1 MFKKFIIQFLIF
13 LAIVGLVWFGFSKL
27 NFKKATRIDQRIEQL
42 EEKLGDVFLN
52 IFKQQHQEIKDP
64 EVHNYLESVLDDLFK
79 KNQFEYESI
88 DIYLLRS
95 STVNAFALPGRN
107 IILLSGLIEFTES
120 PEELIGVIAHEIA
133 HVEAD
138 HVMRKLSREVG
149 IAVLF
154 AAVSGNYN
162 MELLREVA
170 KLLASNTY
178 SRSLEN
184 EADLLAIEYMA
195 NAGYD
200 PQGLADLFYRFAE
213 KYDILPRELQWIS
226 THPASLERAELL
238 EEIIKEKGTIA
249 LKELDLEE
257 WKQFKNRL
265 EGKQE

>member
-1 MFKKFIIQFLIF
+1 MLKKFLIQLFIF
-13 LAIVGLVWFGFSKL
+13 LAIVALIWFGLSRL

-52 IFKQQHQEIKDP
+52 IFKQQHLEIKDQ
-64 EVHNYLESVLDDLFK
+64 EIHDYIESILEDLFE
-79 KNQFEYESI
+79 KNQIERKSI
-88 DIYLLRS
+88 DIYLLKS

-107 IILLSGLIEFTES
+107 IILLSGLVDFTET

-133 HVEAD
+133 HVESD

-170 KLLASNTY
+170 KMLASNTY

-184 EADLLAIEYMA
+184 EADLLAFEYLV
-195 NAGYD
+195 NAGYN
-200 PQGLADLFYRFAE
+200 PQGLADLFHRFSE
-213 KYDILPRELQWIS
+213 EFDILPRELQWIS
-226 THPASLERAELL
+226 THPASMERAELL
-238 EEIIKEKGTIA
+238 EEIIEEKGTIA
-249 LKELDLEE
+249 YKEFDMEE
-257 WKQFKNRL
+257 WKQFKNSL
-265 EGKQE
+265 EDK